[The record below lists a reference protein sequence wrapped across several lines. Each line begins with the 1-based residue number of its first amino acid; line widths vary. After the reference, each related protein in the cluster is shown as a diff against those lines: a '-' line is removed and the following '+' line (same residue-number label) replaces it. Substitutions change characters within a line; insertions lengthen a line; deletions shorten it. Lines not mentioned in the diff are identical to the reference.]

1 MPETAFL
8 DALRAYLAGLA
19 GPAAIIPTPVLLGY
33 TEPAA
38 ADELPAV
45 VLSLEAVQR
54 LGAGL
59 GERAMLVSGSAL
71 PWAVSIDLAN
81 PVLAEE
87 PGFNLLS
94 PDRRTLTLPHGGLK
108 RADGSSGA
116 LGPADL
122 SVRVGATIFGVVA
135 GAPVGNQVQAQAD
148 IGQLR
153 FGNPLPGAGTLQ
165 ASYVLGQWERRVTP
179 IAGQVRIDLDAA
191 DGVAAAGWRESVL
204 GALVQAAGGTVGA
217 AGTVRGLRKLALAQ
231 IGPVLGTDAAHASA
245 RRRSALLAFE
255 YEHEIN
261 RPDSSGGV
269 IQRVAINTTI
279 DASPDQPTQVP

>member
-8 DALRAYLAGLA
+8 DAVLAWLAGLT
-19 GPAAIIPTPVLLGY
+19 GPAALLPAPALLGIS
-33 TEPAA
+33 EPAA
-38 ADELPAV
+38 LTDLPAV
-45 VLSLEAVQR
+45 VLSLDAAQR

-71 PWAVSIDLAN
+71 PWAAAIDLAR
-81 PVLAEE
+81 PVLADE

-108 RADGSSGA
+108 RADGSDGG

-122 SVRVGATIFGVVA
+122 SVRVGATLFTVVS
-135 GAPVGNQVQAQAD
+135 GAPAAGQVRAD
-148 IGQLR
+148 AAIGQLL
-153 FGNPLPGAGTLQ
+153 FGAPLPASGMLQ
-165 ASYVLGQWERRVTP
+165 AGYVLGQWERRVTP
-179 IAGQVRIDLDAA
+179 IAGTLRIDVYGA
-191 DGVAAAGWRESVL
+191 DGAAAAALSGAVL
-204 GALVQAAGGTVGA
+204 RALTDVSAAQI
-217 AGTVRGLRKLALAQ
+217 RGLRKLALAQ
-231 IGPVLGTDAAHASA
+231 IGPVAGTDAAHASA

-269 IQRVAINTTI
+269 IQRVAIATRV